1 VSTEKSSENEIMAIS
16 EKLDRLREEI
26 LKLERELSKYSFDP
40 RRGIESYSMS
50 EIEKLLKRAGPNYV
64 RIKELLY
71 ELVCAQEKL
80 YRELYSSAG
89 LRELN
94 VDTETPEKN
103 LIRLKRWLLAGRDVE
118 ALPANNV
125 TKFDQVLRGIARIL
139 RRCQDNCVD
148 EILIALKSMYKR
160 DYDRYRVVK
169 HIAENC
175 TALGGLEA
183 AIVEKIE
190 TLPLERAVEVIVECS
205 KKVGCVKLAT
215 YLEARGEKR

>member
-1 VSTEKSSENEIMAIS
+1 MGKPSEDEATAVS

-26 LKLERELSKYSFDP
+26 LKLEMELSKYGFDP

-50 EIEKLLKRAGPNYV
+50 EIKQLLKRAGSNYV
-64 RIKELLY
+64 RVKELLY
-71 ELVCAQEKL
+71 ELACAQEKL
-80 YRELYSSAG
+80 YRELYSLAG

-103 LIRLKRWLLAGRDVE
+103 LMRLKRWLLAGRDVE
-118 ALPANNV
+118 APPANNV
-125 TKFDQVLRGIARIL
+125 TKFDRALGEIAGIL
-139 RRCQDNCVD
+139 RRCQDNCVG
-148 EILIALKSMYKR
+148 EILNALKSMYKR

-175 TALGGLEA
+175 ATLGGLEA
-183 AIVEKIE
+183 AIVEEIE

-205 KKVGCVKLAT
+205 KKVGCVRLAAC
-215 YLEARGEKR
+215 LEARGEKR

>member
-26 LKLERELSKYSFDP
+26 LKLERELSKYGFDP
-40 RRGIESYSMS
+40 RRGIESYSIS
-50 EIEKLLKRAGPNYV
+50 EMEKLLKRAGPNYV

-103 LIRLKRWLLAGRDVE
+103 LIRLKRWLLAGKDVE
-118 ALPANNV
+118 ALPASNV
-125 TKFDQVLRGIARIL
+125 TKFDQVLGRIARIL
-139 RRCQDNCVD
+139 RRCQDNCVG
-148 EILIALKSMYKR
+148 EILTALKSMYKR

-169 HIAENC
+169 RIAENC
-175 TALGGLEA
+175 AALGGLEA

-205 KKVGCVKLAT
+205 KKVGCVRLAT